1 MALLSGSRREL
12 RHVVYGGSATW
23 AEMRDGELRLADGRV
38 VAEAEVQHLP
48 PCSPT
53 KIICPH
59 VSYRSRW
66 REFGREGD
74 PQNPSYFHKPVSSLN
89 SHNGA
94 LLKPKGHYYLNYE
107 GELGVVIG
115 RVTRNVLP
123 EEVWDNIAG
132 FTVANDAG
140 LQDMRDTDNKAM
152 VRVKGADSLCPI
164 GPGLVTGVDPRQ
176 QTLRTYRNGK
186 LVQEAVIA
194 EDLVFGIDTMIAD
207 LARHIT
213 FVPGDLVLTGTP
225 CNSRSLDAG
234 DVIEVEVSGIG
245 RLRNV
250 VVEVPA
256 PRADIGHQPQDSQ
269 EARRIA
275 FGNDDLVP
283 EHLR

>member
-1 MALLSGSRREL
+1 MALLSRPRREL

-23 AEMRDGELRLADGRV
+23 AEMHDGELRLADGRA

-48 PCSPT
+48 PCNPS

-66 REFGREGD
+66 REFGRPGD
-74 PQNPSYFHKPVSSLN
+74 PVNPSYFHKPVSALN
-89 SHNGA
+89 SHNGE
-94 LLKPKGHYYLNYE
+94 LKKPKGHYYLNCE

-164 GPGLVTGVDPRQ
+164 GPGLVTGVDPRE

-194 EDLVFGIDTMIAD
+194 EDLVFGIDYMIAD

-225 CNSRSLDAG
+225 CNSRSLDPG

-245 RLRNV
+245 RLRNT

-256 PRADIGHQPQDSQ
+256 PRADIGHQPQDSE

-275 FGNDDLVP
+275 LGNDDGVP
-283 EHLR
+283 AHLR